1 MKGMFPVKRVLRGV
15 PIPLLREYLTSPVI
29 NIGADLPWQYLT
41 NSRQDVTQLWESIS
55 TANESTF
62 RDITQAFTDIDE
74 LADDHGLQVIL
85 DAASASAGGNDAL
98 LVAFEK
104 MQGFHEKVFWVWR
117 THEPIFNLAQKYA
130 MADNVTTNRWH
141 TTGRLPGLDEPNVSD
156 EALLGLQDAISR
168 VYKARGEGPNC
179 IVDKPET
186 RNGEMCLFVTQE
198 GHVDLQKG
206 FNDSHQFE
214 HKPFR
219 VAYEIV
225 FRFHL
230 TDRTLEVYHSKG
242 NAEIVKA
249 CQIYFAKY
257 LLEID
262 LINLSEQRPK
272 YDLIPLRDR
281 NALLALEPED
291 GVEEVR
297 IRALCLQLIGAQRH
311 ELTLRTKGK
320 AGARDVYDFLE
331 TLLSGQHLPFSAFEL
346 TRVTVQLVFRA
357 TGTKTRKPT
366 RTFDITPTACSLRAS
381 PKDEVAKLLLKRWKI
396 NVSATITEDA
406 GSGRPIDGQTF
417 IPV

>member
-1 MKGMFPVKRVLRGV
+1 MFPVKRVMRGV
-15 PIPLLREYLTSPVI
+15 PIPLLQEYLTSPSI

-41 NSRQDVTQLWESIS
+41 NNRHDVTQLWECLS
-55 TANESTF
+55 TANESTS
-62 RDITQAFTDIDE
+62 RDIVQAFSDIDE
-74 LADDHGLQVIL
+74 LADEHGLQVIL
-85 DAASASAGGNDAL
+85 DAANAIAGGNDVL
-98 LVAFEK
+98 LAAFEK

-117 THEPIFNLAQKYA
+117 KHEPVFSLAQKYA

-141 TTGRLPGLDEPNVSD
+141 TTGRLPGRDEPNVSD
-156 EALLGLQDAISR
+156 EALLGLQAAISGL
-168 VYKARGEGPNC
+168 YKARGEGPNC

-186 RNGEMCLFVTQE
+186 RNGELCLFVTQE

-206 FNDSHQFE
+206 FNDHHQFE

-230 TDRTLEVYHSKG
+230 TDRTLEVFHSKG
-242 NAEIVKA
+242 NAEIIKA

-262 LINLSEQRPK
+262 VINLSEQRPK

-281 NALLALEPED
+281 NVQLSLEPED
-291 GVEEVR
+291 GVVEVR

-311 ELTLRTKGK
+311 ELTLRSKGK

-331 TLLSGQHLPFSAFEL
+331 ALLSGQNLPFTSFEL
-346 TRVTVQLVFRA
+346 TRVTMQLVFRA

-381 PKDEVAKLLLKRWKI
+381 PKDEVAKILLKRWKI
-396 NVSATITEDA
+396 NVSATIIEDA